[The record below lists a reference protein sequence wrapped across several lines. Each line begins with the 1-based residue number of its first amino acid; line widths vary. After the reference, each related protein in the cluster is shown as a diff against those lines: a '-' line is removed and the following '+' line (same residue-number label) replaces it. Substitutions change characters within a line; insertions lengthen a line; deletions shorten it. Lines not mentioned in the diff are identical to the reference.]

1 MVTGAPRLSVPHNP
15 ALCAAITMSAT
26 ITIQTRRGPFE
37 VPTVWCGTHLA
48 VHRVV
53 KRDSDTD
60 ALTLST
66 APARWAIT
74 HTATGLSA
82 SATFAGAKRR
92 AVALAKLWDD
102 AFADITASGTAKGW
116 RWAQAWAR
124 DLQIAQHETYAEP
137 LGPRDLSPLEDL
149 NRARTS
155 ADVERAVWR
164 AMGYAPAPEP
174 EASEQ
179 YPAPVTKRTAGAGA
193 VRRNPDSGA
202 LELWWLPHGGNYPF
216 GDAIALAG
224 WYEVPALAD
233 VERWCLGS
241 VAETPSG
248 DRVEPDHPDAWPRLL
263 GVM

>member
-1 MVTGAPRLSVPHNP
+1 MPAP
-15 ALCAAITMSAT
+15 ITV
-26 ITIQTRRGPFE
+26 QTRRGPFE

-48 VHRVV
+48 VHRPVR
-53 KRDSDTD
+53 RDDSD

-66 APARWAIT
+66 APARWTIT
-74 HTATGLSA
+74 HHPTGLSA
-82 SATFAGAKRR
+82 SATFEGAQRR
-92 AVALAKLWDD
+92 AVALAKLWDG
-102 AFADITASGTAKGW
+102 AFAEVTAAGNAKGW
-116 RWAQAWAR
+116 RWSQAWAR

-137 LGPRDLSPLEDL
+137 LGPRELSPLQEL
-149 NRARTS
+149 ERATGA

-179 YPAPVTKRTAGAGA
+179 YPAPVTQRTNGAGA
-193 VRRNPDSGA
+193 VRRNAETGA
-202 LELWWLPHGGNYPF
+202 LELWWLPQGGNYPF

-263 GVM
+263 GAI